1 MSWYA
6 ITWGCRDQI
15 SMEVIKKFKQYA
27 VDSEI
32 SSPFD
37 FVVQVLN
44 SNHWPISQ
52 SSELVNYRRM

>member
-1 MSWYA
+1 
-6 ITWGCRDQI
+6 
-15 SMEVIKKFKQYA
+15 MEVIKKFKQYA